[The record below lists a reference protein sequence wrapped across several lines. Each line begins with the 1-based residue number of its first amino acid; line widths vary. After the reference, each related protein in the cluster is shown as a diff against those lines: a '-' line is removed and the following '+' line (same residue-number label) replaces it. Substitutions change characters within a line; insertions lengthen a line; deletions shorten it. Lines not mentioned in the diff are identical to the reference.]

1 MKTLQSISC
10 KVKSRD
16 CDAYV
21 SFDSAENFYLTK
33 FQSSFGISV
42 VTAEGE
48 IFFFTDGRYFEK
60 AKRSVKQVNV
70 VLWENWEK
78 FVEKLRDLKLDRLLI
93 DDKKV
98 KVSTYNALK
107 KSFSVK
113 IESNFLSE
121 FRAVKTEEEV
131 ALISR
136 AVTVAE
142 TALNH
147 VIHLLK
153 PGITELEFRAEL
165 IKAFFKFGGEDEA
178 FETIVAS
185 GKGSAI
191 PHWKTSHKEIKDG
204 EAVVVDFGVRVGG
217 YVSDVTRTFL
227 VGNVPSELKNIYDI
241 VKEAQRIGIES
252 LRAGVSC
259 KKVDEAVREYIS
271 SKGYGEL
278 FVHSTG
284 HGIGVEVHE
293 APTLSKR
300 SLEILKKNMVVTVEP
315 GIYVPELGG
324 VRIEDD
330 CLVTES
336 GAFVLSTLPK

>member
-1 MKTLQSISC
+1 MRTLQSISC

-21 SFDSAENFYLTK
+21 SFDNAENFYLTK
-33 FQSSFGISV
+33 FQSSFGIGV
-42 VTAEGE
+42 VTAEGDV
-48 IFFFTDGRYFEK
+48 FFFTDGRYFEK
-60 AKRSVKQVNV
+60 AKRSVKHANV
-70 VLWENWEK
+70 ILWENWEK
-78 FVEKLRDLKLDRLLI
+78 FVKKLKDLKLNRLLI
-93 DDKKV
+93 DDRKV
-98 KVSTYNALK
+98 KVSTYDALK
-107 KSFSVK
+107 KDFTVK

-121 FRAVKTEEEV
+121 FRAVKTEEEI

-191 PHWKTSHKEIKDG
+191 PHWKTSNKEIRDG
-204 EAVVVDFGVRVGG
+204 EAVVVDFGVCVGG
-217 YVSDVTRTFL
+217 YVSDITRTFL
-227 VGNVPSELKNIYDI
+227 VGNVSSELKDIYDV

-252 LRAGVSC
+252 LKAGVSC
-259 KKVDEAVREYIS
+259 RKVDETVRKYID
-271 SKGYGEL
+271 SKGYGEF

-293 APTLSKR
+293 APTISKR
-300 SLEILKKNMVVTVEP
+300 SSEILRENMVVTVEP
-315 GIYVPELGG
+315 GVYVPELGG

-330 CLVTES
+330 CLITEND
-336 GAFVLSTLPK
+336 AFVLSTLPK